1 MNCPHFDHTTPER
14 TGVIITNLGT
24 PAAPTARAL
33 RRYLKQFLSDP
44 RVVEFPRWLW
54 WVILNVIIL
63 RVRPARSA
71 KAYASVWTDAG
82 SPLAIYTKKQADV
95 LRDRLKPELGNNVI
109 IDWAMRYG
117 EPSIGG
123 AIQAMVDSGVR
134 RLLVLPLYPQYS
146 AASTASTFDALA
158 EDLTQR
164 RWIPELRFINGYHNH
179 PLSIEALA
187 ASVKRHWDAHGR
199 TDKLVFSYHGVPLR
213 YLHQGDPYHCQCHA
227 TTRLVAE
234 RLQLGEL
241 EYLTT
246 FQSRFGRGEWLR
258 PYMDETMKS
267 LPGSGVKSV
276 QVICPGFSSDCLET
290 IEEIGVENREYFLH
304 AGGERYEYIPAL
316 NAEAMHIDL
325 LADLITTHLQGWN
338 INSEVDCTE
347 VDRPKVDYAKR
358 QNRFE
363 NHPYNQKKA
372 K

>member
-179 PLSIEALA
+179 PLYIEALA

-347 VDRPKVDYAKR
+347 VDRPEVDYAKR